1 LSLLVFHLDA
11 SAENDGENEEIFAES
26 YDERDDH
33 HSTSTIPKKVYLVS
47 YLDNIY
53 FAIFF

>member
-1 LSLLVFHLDA
+1 MSLLVFLLDA

-33 HSTSTIPKKVYLVS
+33 HSSSTIPKKVYLVS
-47 YLDNIY
+47 YIGNIY

>member
-1 LSLLVFHLDA
+1 LCLLVFLLDA

-33 HSTSTIPKKVYLVS
+33 HSSSTIPKKVYLVS
-47 YLDNIY
+47 YIDHVY
-53 FAIFF
+53 FVIFF